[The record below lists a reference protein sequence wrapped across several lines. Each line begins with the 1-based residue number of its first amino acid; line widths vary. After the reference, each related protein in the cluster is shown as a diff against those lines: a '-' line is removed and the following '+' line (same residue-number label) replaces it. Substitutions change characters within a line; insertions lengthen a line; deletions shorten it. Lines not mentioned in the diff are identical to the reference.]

1 MEQSKRF
8 NRKVVPLLPRNDI
21 INNKKYTP
29 YNIPLTSFQEVAS
42 GKDSF
47 QEGEE
52 MKNEQEYT
60 GILFEELKRDI
71 REREER
77 SRREISEREERF
89 LKQMEQFSKDAK
101 EREDRYREEAK
112 ERELR
117 ISQSIETLQT
127 EFKETKKDLVDTS
140 RYIKT
145 LSITSIIALVT
156 TGVAIAGVAITIFM
170 TIK

>member
-1 MEQSKRF
+1 
-8 NRKVVPLLPRNDI
+8 
-21 INNKKYTP
+21 
-29 YNIPLTSFQEVAS
+29 
-42 GKDSF
+42 
-47 QEGEE
+47 